1 MPAKMNKQYTEEDTF
16 NALRQTKLE
25 RVQIA
30 VAEAQ
35 GSNYRLEH
43 ADLIK
48 VLKEHNWKVSEYW
61 KQVKAASK

>member
-1 MPAKMNKQYTEEDTF
+1 MKPNKQYTEEDTF
-16 NALRQTKLE
+16 NALRQTRLE
-25 RVQIA
+25 RVKIA
-30 VAEAQ
+30 VAEVQ

-61 KQVKAASK
+61 KQVRATMK